1 MTNASQIFEQYNG
14 SVVRIGTQPHPST
27 LDEPLLFP
35 FIPAPVT
42 LTPGGTRYL
51 KGSGVAL
58 IGRTLSNL
66 DTVKDFIEGF
76 DVEEGFDDYLNDPV
90 TIGSGER
97 LAKFAGQLCY
107 MSMGEN
113 RTKNEQADKYFRNIK
128 VQRHGSVF
136 EHVNYTFL
144 FYGLSRSMT
153 HELVRH
159 RLASYSQVSQR
170 YVGGNVLRFVER
182 PEYQK
187 HPAMHARFE
196 AKIDAD
202 AEYYE
207 ETCDRLMVLAGEDP
221 ALSSDKKTEARKRVR
236 QCARESLPNAT
247 EAPIVVTANWR
258 TWRHILDMRGSSAAE
273 PEIRGLAVKTFA
285 CLAQIDSLFWD
296 DIATAKHDDG
306 TYVLEAEFKK
316 I

>member
-1 MTNASQIFEQYNG
+1 MTNADQIFEQYKG
-14 SVVRIGTQPHPST
+14 DVVSVDTGESK
-27 LDEPLLFP
+27 LLFP
-35 FIPAPVT
+35 FVPAPVT

-76 DVEEGFDDYLNDPV
+76 DDQEGFDDYLNDPV
-90 TIGSGER
+90 ILDSGER

-113 RTKNEQADKYFRNIK
+113 RTKNAEGGKYFRNIK

-187 HPAMHARFE
+187 HPRLHARFE
-196 AKIDAD
+196 SKIDAD
-202 AEYYE
+202 AKYYE
-207 ETCDRLMVLAGEDP
+207 DTCDALIALAGEGDA

-285 CLAQIDSLFWD
+285 CLAQIDTMFWD

-306 TYVLEAEFKK
+306 TYVIDAEFKK